1 MVIFRTIAFSQI
13 GFFLLFGSNRL
24 TQNFILSQYIYNK
37 LSQLERS
44 FILCE
49 MAQSFGMMMVKVEAR
64 EFRLKQIIEELED
77 TKARLKEDADGVRE
91 G

>member
-1 MVIFRTIAFSQI
+1 
-13 GFFLLFGSNRL
+13 
-24 TQNFILSQYIYNK
+24 LSQYIYNK
-37 LSQLERS
+37 LSQPERS
-44 FILCE
+44 FIHCE
-49 MAQSFGMMMVKVEAR
+49 LAESFGMMMVKVEAR

>member
-1 MVIFRTIAFSQI
+1 
-13 GFFLLFGSNRL
+13 
-24 TQNFILSQYIYNK
+24 
-37 LSQLERS
+37 
-44 FILCE
+44 
-49 MAQSFGMMMVKVEAR
+49 MMMVKVEAR